1 MANNPQNDPIAK
13 LTAMLEV
20 VSTRLDTLEKTTP
33 STTKNLEKLVQKTTD
48 QYAYYES
55 PDKDIQLPAKLPEK
69 FSATDLP
76 KFKPTDN
83 PRFHLKGFR
92 ATIIIKGVDLV
103 LYPKVFPLSLD
114 PVCQKWFFSQSDKD
128 TATWEDITHAFMTSY
143 KGNTQVSTSLR
154 ELEIL
159 KQTEKEGFTTYLA
172 RWKEVA
178 AQMVNPPS
186 EKEMVKIFVSN
197 LLPKYRN
204 HLWYLGLETF
214 DKVYHIGIEIEDDLL
229 KANDNKNN
237 GNNNKNKG
245 KWGNSNY
252 SNNKKNDTSN
262 SSKGVISV
270 DVNVV
275 ETTRAPPWRP
285 RREYT
290 PLGMTYTQAF
300 DRLKSKG
307 ALSPIGPTADPPTE
321 RRSPRWDPNKY
332 CKYHQGKGHTTEEC
346 WTLKNKLQ
354 DMVESG
360 QLPVPP
366 GGKKPN
372 TDTSPLTV
380 LMISAEEAP
389 FDPVNYI
396 TPVGQ
401 ELPLIPQLP
410 SHHHINNI
418 GDEDEESALDDRL
431 SRVLFAI
438 AEGLESLDARIEAL
452 EKDSREIKSLLL
464 RTAKSTHRAS
474 KLKRSPTSG
483 RQYTPLAVN
492 RTQAYRKLLAE
503 GLTAPMG
510 PTPDPQ
516 RKPASWDPAKYC
528 DYHQGR
534 GHSAEECLKVNDLFQ
549 NLMDN
554 GIFVENLVLNGD

>member
-1 MANNPQNDPIAK
+1 MADNPQTDPIAK
-13 LTAMLEV
+13 LTAMLEA
-20 VSTRLDTLEKTTP
+20 VSTHLDTLEKTAP
-33 STTKNLEKLVQKTTD
+33 STTKNLEKLVQKATD

-55 PDKDIQLPAKLPEK
+55 PDSDIKLPAKLPEK

-76 KFKPTDN
+76 KFKPTDD

-92 ATIIIKGVDLV
+92 ATMTIKGVDPV

-114 PVCQKWFFSQSDKD
+114 LVCQKWFFSLSDKD
-128 TATWEDITHAFMTSY
+128 TATWEDITHAFMTCY
-143 KGNTQVSTSLR
+143 KGNTQASTSLR
-154 ELEIL
+154 EMEIL
-159 KQTEKEGFTTYLA
+159 TQTEKEGFTTYLA
-172 RWKEVA
+172 RLKEVA

-204 HLWYLGLETF
+204 HLRYLGLETF

-229 KANDNKNN
+229 KANDNNNN
-237 GNNNKNKG
+237 GNNNNNKG

-252 SNNKKNDTSN
+252 SNNKKNDAN
-262 SSKGVISV
+262 SSKGVNS
-270 DVNVV
+270 VNVNAV
-275 ETTRAPPWRP
+275 ETTRAPPRRP

-307 ALSPIGPTADPPTE
+307 ALSPIGPTADPPAE

-332 CKYHQGKGHTTEEC
+332 CKYHQGKGHNTEEC

-389 FDPVNYI
+389 FDPADYI

-401 ELPLIPQLP
+401 ELPPTPKLTDHP
-410 SHHHINNI
+410 HINNI
-418 GDEDEESALDDRL
+418 GDEDEESALDGRL
-431 SRVLFAI
+431 SQVLFAI

-452 EKDSREIKSLLL
+452 EKDSREIKTLLL
-464 RTAKSTHRAS
+464 RTTKSTHRAS

-483 RQYTPLAVN
+483 RQYTPLVVSC
-492 RTQAYRKLLAE
+492 TQAYR
-503 GLTAPMG
+503 
-510 PTPDPQ
+510 
-516 RKPASWDPAKYC
+516 
-528 DYHQGR
+528 
-534 GHSAEECLKVNDLFQ
+534 
-549 NLMDN
+549 
-554 GIFVENLVLNGD
+554 